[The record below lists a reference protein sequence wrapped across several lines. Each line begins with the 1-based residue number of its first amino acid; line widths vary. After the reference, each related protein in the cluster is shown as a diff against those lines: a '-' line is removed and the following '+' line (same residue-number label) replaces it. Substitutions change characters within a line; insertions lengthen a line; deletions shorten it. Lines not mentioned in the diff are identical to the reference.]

1 MNFEEWIWAL
11 PSLSSFGEA
20 IEKGLVMQTIFGK
33 IVANQ
38 SAESVKTYI
47 LNQQDAAYKQLLLS
61 CQNLLN
67 DIFIFEDNWDMEP
80 CSVGYHLAPLDWTA
94 DCHGDEEWTFMLNRQ
109 EYLWKLVLAYLVE
122 KDSRYMEQVK
132 RFIFSW
138 IEQVTDWHPK
148 RTSSRTLDTAIRC
161 LSWLN
166 ILPFLIDW
174 GGLSEDEYKKLL
186 ASIQQQLL
194 YLRRHYRAKDR
205 LSNWGIFQTGAMLLA
220 YTYIGDQ
227 VDLEELHHFA
237 HQEIKEQIQT
247 QILEDGTQFE
257 QSFLYNVE
265 VYKLLL
271 ELAFLLPAYRKKWT
285 PVLKKMADYVLQMTG
300 PDGKS
305 VALGDSDVHCT
316 SDILQMTAI
325 FFEDSTYL
333 VDDSK
338 LDLGVL
344 FLVGENGLRVFEH
357 LTAQPRSSGGQ
368 HFSESGHSVVKE
380 GDSYLCFKAGPM
392 GSAHSHS
399 DQNSLCFYNKGQPI
413 IIDSGRFSYRE
424 CEERYLLKS
433 AWAHSTCILD
443 GYSPEQIKGSWEYD
457 TYPQFISHSYKSFE
471 HCHWMQGVYQ
481 AKTSQGLPYW
491 HKRQVL
497 MVGGDLLLIVD
508 SVDCSGQHELTC
520 QLILDERV
528 KIGEEQLNDLRLYSQ
543 KDFEIQKTVCSPRYN
558 QLVETNKLVKK
569 ESFRDRLV
577 TFTLLADEAIR
588 VKQLPVYQTDY
599 HLIES
604 GLAFSCQGKGLNIL
618 LVVSDNDICKG
629 EKLLQVAGYKLRGKC
644 LVVDRDKRQVVRL
657 KN

>member
-1 MNFEEWIWAL
+1 
-11 PSLSSFGEA
+11 
-20 IEKGLVMQTIFGK
+20 MQTIFGK

-257 QSFLYNVE
+257 QSFLYHVE

>member
-1 MNFEEWIWAL
+1 
-11 PSLSSFGEA
+11 
-20 IEKGLVMQTIFGK
+20 
-33 IVANQ
+33 
-38 SAESVKTYI
+38 
-47 LNQQDAAYKQLLLS
+47 
-61 CQNLLN
+61 
-67 DIFIFEDNWDMEP
+67 
-80 CSVGYHLAPLDWTA
+80 
-94 DCHGDEEWTFMLNRQ
+94 MLNRQ

-257 QSFLYNVE
+257 QSFLYHVE

>member
-166 ILPFLIDW
+166 ILPFLTDW

-257 QSFLYNVE
+257 QSFLYHVE

>member
-1 MNFEEWIWAL
+1 
-11 PSLSSFGEA
+11 
-20 IEKGLVMQTIFGK
+20 MQTKFGK
-33 IVANQ
+33 TVANQ
-38 SAESVKTYI
+38 SAESVKAYI
-47 LNQQDAAYKQLLLS
+47 LNQQVSAYNHLLHS
-61 CQNLLN
+61 CQNLL
-67 DIFIFEDNWDMEP
+67 DDMFIFEDNWDMEP

-109 EYLWKLVLAYLVE
+109 EYLWKLALAYLLE
-122 KDSRYMEQVK
+122 KDSRYMEKVK

-138 IEQVTDWHPK
+138 IEEVTDWHPK

-257 QSFLYNVE
+257 QSFLYHVE

-399 DQNSLCFYNKGQPI
+399 DQNSLCFYHKGQPI

-508 SVDCSGQHELTC
+508 RIDCSGQHELTS

-528 KIGEEQLNDLRLYSQ
+528 TLGKERLNDLRLYSPR
-543 KDFEIQKTVCSPRYN
+543 DFEVEKTIRSHRYN
-558 QLVETNKLVKK
+558 QQVATNKLVKK
-569 ESFRDRLV
+569 ELFQDCLL
-577 TFTLLADEAIR
+577 TFTLLADQVIH
-588 VKQLPVYQTDY
+588 VKQLPVYQTD
-599 HLIES
+599 HRLVEK
-604 GLAFSCQGKGLNIL
+604 GLAFSCEGKGVNVL
-618 LVVSDNDICKG
+618 LLLSDEEVYKG
-629 EKLLQVAGYKLRGKC
+629 EKLLQVEEYRLRGKC
-644 LVVDRDKRQVVRL
+644 LVVDRSKQQIIRL

>member
-257 QSFLYNVE
+257 QSFLYHVE

-300 PDGKS
+300 PYGKS

-443 GYSPEQIKGSWEYD
+443 DYSPEQIKGSWEYD

-491 HKRQVL
+491 HKRKVL

>member
-94 DCHGDEEWTFMLNRQ
+94 DCRGDEEWTFMLNRQ

-257 QSFLYNVE
+257 QSFLYHVE

-300 PDGKS
+300 PYGKS

>member
-138 IEQVTDWHPK
+138 IEQVTAWHPK

-257 QSFLYNVE
+257 QSFLYHVE

>member
-148 RTSSRTLDTAIRC
+148 RTSICTLDTAIRC

-257 QSFLYNVE
+257 QSFLYHVE

>member
-1 MNFEEWIWAL
+1 M

-257 QSFLYNVE
+257 QSFLYHVE

>member
-257 QSFLYNVE
+257 QSFLYHVE

-300 PDGKS
+300 PYGKS

>member
-257 QSFLYNVE
+257 QSFLYHVE

-344 FLVGENGLRVFEH
+344 FLVRENGLRVFEH

>member
-257 QSFLYNVE
+257 QSFLYHVE

-285 PVLKKMADYVLQMTG
+285 PVLKKMSDYVLQMTG

>member
-257 QSFLYNVE
+257 QSFLYHVE

-300 PDGKS
+300 PYGKS

-368 HFSESGHSVVKE
+368 HFSELGHSVVKE

>member
-38 SAESVKTYI
+38 SAELVKTYI
-47 LNQQDAAYKQLLLS
+47 LNQQDAAYKELLLS

-80 CSVGYHLAPLDWTA
+80 CSVGYHLVPLDWTA

-174 GGLSEDEYKKLL
+174 GGLSEAERSQLL
-186 ASIQQQLL
+186 VSIQKQLS
-194 YLRRHYRAKDR
+194 YLHSHYRAKDT

-220 YTYIGDQ
+220 HAYIDDQ
-227 VDLEELHHFA
+227 VDLVELHHFA
-237 HQEIKEQIQT
+237 HQEIQEQIQT

-257 QSFLYNVE
+257 QSFLYHVE

-271 ELAFLLPAYRKKWT
+271 GLAFSLPDYRKQWT
-285 PVLKKMADYVLQMTG
+285 PILQKMADYVLQMTG

-325 FFEDSTYL
+325 FFEDGTYL
-333 VDDSK
+333 VDNSK

-344 FLVGENGLRVFEH
+344 FLVGENGLRIFEH
-357 LTAQPRSSGGQ
+357 LTAQPSSSGGQ
-368 HFSESGHSVVKE
+368 HFSESGHSIVKE
-380 GDSYLCFKAGPM
+380 VDSYLCFKAGPM

-399 DQNSLCFYNKGQPI
+399 DQNSLCFYHKGQPI
-413 IIDSGRFSYRE
+413 VIDSGRFSYRD

-433 AWAHSTCILD
+433 SWAHSTCILD
-443 GYSPEQIKGSWEYD
+443 DNAPEQIKGSWEYD
-457 TYPQFISHSYKSFE
+457 TYPQFISHSYKGVE
-471 HCHWMQGVYQ
+471 RCHWMQGIYQ
-481 AKTSQGLPYW
+481 AQTSQGLSYW
-491 HKRQVL
+491 HKRQLL

-508 SVDCSGQHELTC
+508 SVDCSGQHELIS

-528 KIGEEQLNDLRLYSQ
+528 KIGEERLNDLRLYSQ
-543 KDFEIQKTVCSPRYN
+543 KDFEIQKTVRSPRYN

-569 ESFRDRLV
+569 ESFQDRLV

-618 LVVSDNDICKG
+618 LVVSDNDIYKG

>member
-257 QSFLYNVE
+257 QSFLYHVE

>member
-257 QSFLYNVE
+257 QSFLYHVE

-285 PVLKKMADYVLQMTG
+285 LVLKKMADYVLQMTG

>member
-1 MNFEEWIWAL
+1 
-11 PSLSSFGEA
+11 
-20 IEKGLVMQTIFGK
+20 MQTKFGK
-33 IVANQ
+33 TVANQ
-38 SAESVKTYI
+38 SAESVKAYI
-47 LNQQDAAYKQLLLS
+47 LNQQVSAYNHLLHS
-61 CQNLLN
+61 CQNLL
-67 DIFIFEDNWDMEP
+67 DDMFIFEDNWDMEP
-80 CSVGYHLAPLDWTA
+80 CSVEYHLAPLDWTA

-109 EYLWKLVLAYLVE
+109 EYLWKLALAYLVE

-194 YLRRHYRAKDR
+194 YLHRHYRAKDR

-237 HQEIKEQIQT
+237 HQEIEEQIQT

-257 QSFLYNVE
+257 QSFLYHME

-325 FFEDSTYL
+325 FFEDGTYL

-344 FLVGENGLRVFEH
+344 FLIGENGLRVFEH

-368 HFSESGHSVVKE
+368 HFSESGHSVVNE

-399 DQNSLCFYNKGQPI
+399 DQNSLCFYHKGQPI

-443 GYSPEQIKGSWEYD
+443 GYSPEQIKGSWEYN

-481 AKTSQGLPYW
+481 AQTSQGLPYW

-508 SVDCSGQHELTC
+508 RIDCSGRHELTS

-528 KIGEEQLNDLRLYSQ
+528 TLGKERLNDLRLYSPR
-543 KDFEIQKTVCSPRYN
+543 DFEVEKTIRSHRYN
-558 QLVETNKLVKK
+558 QQVATNKLVKK
-569 ESFRDRLV
+569 ELFQDCLL
-577 TFTLLADEAIR
+577 TFTLLADQAIH
-588 VKQLPVYQTDY
+588 VKQLPVYQTD
-599 HLIES
+599 HRLVEK
-604 GLAFSCQGKGLNIL
+604 GLAFSCEGKGLNVL
-618 LVVSDNDICKG
+618 LLLSDEEIYKG
-629 EKLLQVAGYKLRGKC
+629 EKLLQVEGYRLRGKC
-644 LVVDRDKRQVVRL
+644 LVVDRSKQQIIRL

>member
-257 QSFLYNVE
+257 QSFLYHVE

-333 VDDSK
+333 IDDSK

>member
-122 KDSRYMEQVK
+122 KASRYMEQVK

-257 QSFLYNVE
+257 QSFLYHVE

>member
-1 MNFEEWIWAL
+1 
-11 PSLSSFGEA
+11 
-20 IEKGLVMQTIFGK
+20 
-33 IVANQ
+33 
-38 SAESVKTYI
+38 
-47 LNQQDAAYKQLLLS
+47 
-61 CQNLLN
+61 
-67 DIFIFEDNWDMEP
+67 
-80 CSVGYHLAPLDWTA
+80 
-94 DCHGDEEWTFMLNRQ
+94 
-109 EYLWKLVLAYLVE
+109 
-122 KDSRYMEQVK
+122 
-132 RFIFSW
+132 
-138 IEQVTDWHPK
+138 
-148 RTSSRTLDTAIRC
+148 
-161 LSWLN
+161 
-166 ILPFLIDW
+166 
-174 GGLSEDEYKKLL
+174 
-186 ASIQQQLL
+186 
-194 YLRRHYRAKDR
+194 
-205 LSNWGIFQTGAMLLA
+205 MLLA

-257 QSFLYNVE
+257 QSFLYHVE

>member
-94 DCHGDEEWTFMLNRQ
+94 DCHGDEGWTFMLNRQ

-257 QSFLYNVE
+257 QSFLYHVE

>member
-257 QSFLYNVE
+257 QSFLYHVE

-271 ELAFLLPAYRKKWT
+271 ELAFLLPGYRKKWT

>member
-1 MNFEEWIWAL
+1 
-11 PSLSSFGEA
+11 
-20 IEKGLVMQTIFGK
+20 MQTIFGK

-257 QSFLYNVE
+257 QSFLYHVE

-300 PDGKS
+300 PYGKS

>member
-257 QSFLYNVE
+257 QSFLYHVE

-413 IIDSGRFSYRE
+413 VIDSGRFSYRE

-443 GYSPEQIKGSWEYD
+443 DNAPGQIKGSWEYD
-457 TYPQFISHSYKSFE
+457 TYPQFISHSYKGFE
-471 HCHWMQGVYQ
+471 HCHWMQGIYQ
-481 AKTSQGLPYW
+481 AQTSQGLPYW
-491 HKRQVL
+491 HKRQLL

-508 SVDCSGQHELTC
+508 SVDCSGQHELIS

-528 KIGEEQLNDLRLYSQ
+528 KIGEERLNDLRLYSQ
-543 KDFEIQKTVCSPRYN
+543 KDFEIQKTVRSPRYN

-569 ESFRDRLV
+569 ESFQDRLV

>member
-1 MNFEEWIWAL
+1 
-11 PSLSSFGEA
+11 
-20 IEKGLVMQTIFGK
+20 MQTIFGK

-174 GGLSEDEYKKLL
+174 GGLSENEYKKLL

-257 QSFLYNVE
+257 QSFLYHVE

>member
-1 MNFEEWIWAL
+1 M

-257 QSFLYNVE
+257 QSFLYHVE

-413 IIDSGRFSYRE
+413 VIDSGRFSYRE

-443 GYSPEQIKGSWEYD
+443 DNAPGQIKGSWEYD
-457 TYPQFISHSYKSFE
+457 TYPQFISHSYKGFE
-471 HCHWMQGVYQ
+471 HCHWMQGIYQ
-481 AKTSQGLPYW
+481 AQTSQGLPYW
-491 HKRQVL
+491 HKRQLL

-508 SVDCSGQHELTC
+508 SVDCSGQHELIS

-528 KIGEEQLNDLRLYSQ
+528 KIGEERLNDLRLYSQ
-543 KDFEIQKTVCSPRYN
+543 KDFEIQKTVRSPRYN

-569 ESFRDRLV
+569 ESFQDRLV